1 MQSVRFKVIAPLLTG
16 LLLLALGLSWYAFD
30 SSRTTARDA
39 FLQLAESH
47 SRQTDNTI
55 SLLLRSIATS
65 LDKLAADHHI
75 TALFDDRG
83 DISEAM
89 NTNFDWLD
97 SLVQGNENY
106 RSIFIV
112 NQEGICISSSS
123 STQIGASYTDRRFVA
138 DALDGGFAVED
149 IAIGKITNALT
160 ISVAAPIHMDG
171 SIVGAIVM
179 VKDFPRVINH
189 SRSIPSSLQKV
200 YTSLLTPDG
209 HFMAHPDRKLLL
221 DHGKTFPGLY
231 DQLAFG
237 RRKGAVVEYTLENVQ
252 YIGFA
257 LVEPTTDWVIV
268 SSGAKNEV
276 FAPAYR
282 LGMVVFGAIFAAL
295 VIISLVIIRT
305 MHGVVASLLA
315 LSGYAREVS
324 QGNMAVGFAE
334 TQRKD
339 EIGTLH
345 SALQELVKKLQDML
359 EKTEETSKLKTDF
372 LANMSHE
379 IRTSLNAIIGM
390 THLAQKTQTRE
401 EQRKVLLEKIQLA
414 AKSLL
419 GTINNILDISK
430 IEAGTFELDAV
441 SFNLQETINAVV
453 FAHQQTAQE
462 RGLEL
467 TFNYAEGTQEWFI
480 GDPVR
485 IGQVLNNLVGNAV
498 KFTHE
503 GYVAV
508 SCHSEGLY
516 KDSEMYHLAREENAS
531 RKNSPLRG
539 RTGEFP
545 ALEHALPAIP
555 ATARILRV
563 DVTDTG
569 PGIASVQLDRLFKP
583 FTQIDASIT
592 RRYGGTGLGLAISN
606 KIVLLMGGAFRISSA
621 VGRGTT
627 FSFFICLTP
636 DEHHKEQGGPPSLID
651 DEFALLDLRDKR
663 ILVAEDNESNQFVIT
678 ELLRTTRADV
688 RCVDNG
694 QAAVQEVQKTHYD
707 LVFMDMQMPVMDGLE
722 ATRRI
727 RDLGMKKLPI
737 VAITANAMTDDK
749 NKGFASGLSDY
760 ITKPIEPASLLN
772 ALRRWL

>member
-1 MQSVRFKVIAPLLTG
+1 MQSVRFKVIAPLLIG
-16 LLLLALGLSWYAFD
+16 LLLLALGLSWYTFD
-30 SSRTTARDA
+30 SSRTTVRDA
-39 FLQLAESH
+39 LLQLAESH

-55 SLLLRSIATS
+55 SLLLRSMAAS

-75 TALFDDRG
+75 TALFDNRG
-83 DISEAM
+83 GIAEAM
-89 NTNFDWLD
+89 DTNFEWLD
-97 SLVQGNENY
+97 SLVQGNEHY
-106 RSIFIV
+106 RSVFIV

-123 STQIGASYTDRRFVA
+123 STQIGVPYTDRRFIA

-149 IAIGKITNALT
+149 IAIGKITNTLT

-179 VKDFPRVINH
+179 VNDFPRVIDN
-189 SRSIPSSLQKV
+189 SRSIASNLQKV

-209 HFMAHPDRKLLL
+209 RFMAHPDRKLLF

-231 DQLAFG
+231 DQLAVG
-237 RRKGAVVEYTLENVQ
+237 RRKGAMVEYTLENVQ

-268 SSGAKNEV
+268 TSGTKNEV

-282 LGMVVFGAIFAAL
+282 LGMAVCGVSFAAL
-295 VIISLVIIRT
+295 GIISLVIIRT
-305 MHGVVASLLA
+305 MNGIVASLLA
-315 LSGYAREVS
+315 LTGYAREVS
-324 QGNMAVGFAE
+324 QGNMAVEFAE

-339 EIGTLH
+339 ELGTLH
-345 SALQELVKKLQDML
+345 GVLRELVKKLQEVL
-359 EKTEETSKLKTDF
+359 EKTEGTSKLKTDF

-379 IRTSLNAIIGM
+379 IRTSLNSIIGM
-390 THLAQKTQTRE
+390 THLVQKPQARE
-401 EQRKVLLEKIQLA
+401 EQRKVLLEKIQIA

-419 GTINNILDISK
+419 GIINNILDISK
-430 IEAGTFELDAV
+430 MEAGTFELDAV

-453 FAHQQTAQE
+453 LAHQQTAQE
-462 RGLEL
+462 RGLEI

-480 GDPVR
+480 GDPLR

-503 GYVAV
+503 GSVAV

-516 KDSEMYHLAREENAS
+516 KDSEMYHLAREENLS
-531 RKNSPLRG
+531 RKNSQHQGRG
-539 RTGEFP
+539 GEFP
-545 ALEHALPAIP
+545 ALEHALPTIS

-569 PGIASVQLDRLFKP
+569 PGIASVQLDKLFKP
-583 FTQIDASIT
+583 FSQTDASIT
-592 RRYGGTGLGLAISN
+592 RRYGGSGLGLAISN
-606 KIVLLMGGAFRISSA
+606 HIVLRMGGAFRISSA

-627 FSFFICLTP
+627 FSFFVCLMP
-636 DEHHKEQGGPPSLID
+636 DEYREEQEGPHSLVD
-651 DEFALLDLRDKR
+651 DEFTLLDLHGKR
-663 ILVAEDNESNQFVIT
+663 ILVVEDNESNQFVIT
-678 ELLRTTRADV
+678 ELLRPTRADV

-694 QAAVQEVQKTHYD
+694 QAAVQEVKKTHYD
-707 LVFMDMQMPVMDGLE
+707 LVLMDIQMPVMDGLE
-722 ATRRI
+722 ATRCI

-737 VAITANAMTDDK
+737 VAITANAMKDYE